1 MRIVSI
7 GCEHETPSE
16 QRSFA
21 EPRAGAGAGDHEASP
36 RTCSADRVSLDE
48 VTIQGTNEGNVL
60 P

>member
-48 VTIQGTNEGNVL
+48 VTQTAKPG
-60 P
+60 